1 MNKTKKDFGSLF
13 ITNTANK
20 KNEFNN
26 DDEIIREID
35 PSKCFNWKYADRQDF
50 EMGDLHELA
59 SNISE
64 NGQVQPIVVRES
76 GDKYEVIAG
85 ERRWRACSLINIK
98 VKAVIKDLSDEEAFI
113 LQAAENKKQSLSPYS
128 QSISYYKILS
138 DEKISQR
145 ELAKKLGIS
154 KSTLNNLMSY
164 SSVSPLLW
172 EAVGDMKKVTIKT
185 ACFIRNLLE
194 ESPNSLGSLISIAS
208 EIRKG
213 AASAKIKKLI
223 EDDGIDT
230 KKVFYSK
237 DNQVLLKV
245 DSKKIVLP
253 ISTLSEEKVNN
264 LINYIQSYF
273 DKE

>member
-26 DDEIIREID
+26 GDEIIREID
-35 PSKCFNWKYADRQDF
+35 PSKCINWKYADRQDF

-128 QSISYYKILS
+128 QSISYHKILS

-185 ACFIRNLLE
+185 ACFIRKVLE

-213 AASAKIKKLI
+213 AASTKIKKLI
-223 EDDGIDT
+223 EDEEIDV
-230 KKVFYSK
+230 KKVLYSK
-237 DNQVLLKV
+237 DNQILLKV
-245 DSKKIVLP
+245 DRKKIVLP

-273 DKE
+273 DIE